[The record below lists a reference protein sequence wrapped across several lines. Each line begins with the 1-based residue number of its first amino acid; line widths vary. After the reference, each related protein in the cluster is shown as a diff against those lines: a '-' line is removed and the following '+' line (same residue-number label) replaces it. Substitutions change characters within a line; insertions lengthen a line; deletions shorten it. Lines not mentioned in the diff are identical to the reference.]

1 MFKSFKKTVKTMKIR
16 FSRHALN
23 RAKERSIDL
32 KQIEEVL
39 RNPTETI
46 DVKFG
51 RKASYRQY
59 NDKFIVVIFEEH
71 DDEIVVVTVLRVDKE
86 RLRGYGFS
94 RV

>member
-1 MFKSFKKTVKTMKIR
+1 MKIR
-16 FSRHALN
+16 LSSHALK

-46 DVKFG
+46 DVKYG
-51 RKASYRQY
+51 RKASYKQY
-59 NDKFIVVIFEEH
+59 DDKFIVVIFEEH
-71 DDEIVVVTVLRVDKE
+71 DDEIVVVTVLGVDEE
-86 RLRGYGFS
+86 RLKRYGFS

>member
-1 MFKSFKKTVKTMKIR
+1 MILSKY
-16 FSRHALN
+16 
-23 RAKERSIDL
+23 
-32 KQIEEVL
+32 EEVL

-46 DVKFG
+46 NVKFG

-71 DDEIVVVTVLRVDKE
+71 DDEIVVVTVLRVDEE
-86 RLRGYGFS
+86 RLRRYGFS